1 MSGGLSGR
9 LFVTSH
15 ANAAVYCMY
24 RIFSTETSVAEP
36 PLFWAAP
43 EVLSSGAD
51 SGQVRS
57 SAAPDRKKFVAT
69 KPENSFVC
77 IYDDPFLDC
86 ISLFFFLFPLC

>member
-15 ANAAVYCMY
+15 ANAAVYCTVQN
-24 RIFSTETSVAEP
+24 STETSVAEP

-86 ISLFFFLFPLC
+86 ISLL